1 MLPLG
6 IFASRTFS
14 AANVMTLLV
23 YAALGAVLF
32 FLVLQLQTVAGY
44 SPLAAGVATLPITVC
59 MLFLAARGGRLA
71 VRIGPRI
78 PMTLG
83 PVVMAAGVLWL
94 LTVDATTTYWTTVLP
109 GLTLFGLGLALMVAP
124 LTATV
129 LAAAPVYQAGLA
141 SGVNNAVARPA
152 SLLAV
157 AALPPLV
164 GLTGEEYADALA
176 FDAAYSAAMLV
187 CAGLLA
193 VGGVISW
200 LPSPPGYADGMRRGW
215 PATAAAAT
223 LLLVLTACSEAPT
236 TGREPDPSGSASPS
250 PSEGTS
256 PTKGGS
262 TLPVADPEH
271 AVEPPGPLED
281 RLYRPDMLI
290 FDREP
295 LSDDMIKRIR
305 ALPEVAAAEVIGLG
319 NVAIENQL
327 LTVAAVDGATFRRFT
342 PAGSAQT
349 QDVWDRLAGGELAID
364 PRLGRKLQDEDGNLA
379 LGSGDDA
386 PVVHIGA
393 YAPQPETID
402 MVVNEAWVEDI
413 GRMVLGNGLIISTD
427 EDDPSTIRKR
437 VQAIVGDT
445 ASVQDLDIASRLGLD
460 PTASRPPSS
469 PAAPSR
475 TRSAPS
481 TTRCSAAAGSPPTRR
496 GWRPTSPPRP
506 CRSSAPSPATAR
518 SSRSCALPSR
528 RSSPRA
534 WPTRS
539 TPASTPAATT
549 RASSPAPPRSPTTP
563 SAWRSTSTCRAT
575 SAAPSA
581 RWTAAWW
588 RSSSGGASPGA
599 ATGATPTRCTS
610 R

>member
-1 MLPLG
+1 
-6 IFASRTFS
+6 
-14 AANVMTLLV
+14 
-23 YAALGAVLF
+23 
-32 FLVLQLQTVAGY
+32 
-44 SPLAAGVATLPITVC
+44 
-59 MLFLAARGGRLA
+59 
-71 VRIGPRI
+71 
-78 PMTLG
+78 
-83 PVVMAAGVLWL
+83 
-94 LTVDATTTYWTTVLP
+94 
-109 GLTLFGLGLALMVAP
+109 
-124 LTATV
+124 
-129 LAAAPVYQAGLA
+129 
-141 SGVNNAVARPA
+141 
-152 SLLAV
+152 
-157 AALPPLV
+157 
-164 GLTGEEYADALA
+164 
-176 FDAAYSAAMLV
+176 
-187 CAGLLA
+187 
-193 VGGVISW
+193 
-200 LPSPPGYADGMRRGW
+200 MRRGW

-236 TGREPDPSGSASPS
+236 TGREPEPSGSPS
-250 PSEGTS
+250 PSEGAS

-460 PTASRPPSS
+460 PTATQTAFLTGGSIADVVGTFNYQVIGGGRIAPD
-469 PAAPSR
+469 PAWVAANIATEAVPILGTVTCHR
-475 TRSAPS
+475 AIFPQLRAALEDVVAQGLADEINPGEYAGCYYPRFIAGS
-481 TTRCSAAAGSPPTRR
+481 TTLSNHSFGLALDLNVPGNQRGTVGEMDRGVVAAFKRWGFAWGGDWSYTDPMHFEMAQLVD
-496 GWRPTSPPRP
+496 PR
-506 CRSSAPSPATAR
+506 
-518 SSRSCALPSR
+518 
-528 RSSPRA
+528 
-534 WPTRS
+534 
-539 TPASTPAATT
+539 
-549 RASSPAPPRSPTTP
+549 
-563 SAWRSTSTCRAT
+563 
-575 SAAPSA
+575 
-581 RWTAAWW
+581 
-588 RSSSGGASPGA
+588 
-599 ATGATPTRCTS
+599 
-610 R
+610 